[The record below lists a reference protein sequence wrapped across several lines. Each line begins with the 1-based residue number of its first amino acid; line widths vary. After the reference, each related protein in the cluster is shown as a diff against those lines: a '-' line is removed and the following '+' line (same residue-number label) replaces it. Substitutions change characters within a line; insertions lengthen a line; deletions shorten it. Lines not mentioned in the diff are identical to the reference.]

1 MDAISAA
8 VLDLAEKHLGNFRIR
23 NGQVKVERCPFC
35 NGGQNGDYDT
45 FAIGLH
51 NGAWNC
57 LRGKCTKKKG
67 SFKELAEFFGE
78 DSSAARGLAMPTQL
92 VKKQFDKPNP
102 DDLHEITEEIITYF
116 AGRRISEDTLKDFG
130 IAADDKGNI
139 VFPFYDENNVLT
151 YVKYRKPQRHNK
163 EDKTPKEWQ
172 MPNTKPI
179 LFGMNLV
186 AFNKPLVITEGEIDC
201 LSLYEAGCTNVV
213 SVPAGCNNLDW
224 INNNWDWL
232 EKFNQ
237 IILFGD
243 NDEPGLDMVSTL
255 MKRLGED
262 RCMIPKE
269 YPELIYKGKD
279 YNRACKDANEILFVY
294 GAETLKQMVDAC
306 EPAPIKGVLDL
317 ASVPFVDPASVPRI
331 MTKIPELDHMIG
343 GLEEGGVSVF
353 SGKRGEGKSTLAGPL
368 MLQGIQQGHAV
379 CAYSGELPA
388 YKFLEWIMLQ
398 ATESKYISYKTDPR
412 SGKNICYVSPV
423 IQQRIKSWL
432 AGKFFLYDNT
442 VVQET
447 SQTESILKVFEAC
460 ARRYGCKLFLV
471 DNLMSALTS
480 ADEENKAQAKFT
492 AQLKAF
498 ASKYKAH
505 VILVAHPRK
514 EKADSVFSN
523 DSVSGSSAITNLA
536 DVVINVEK
544 SPKGIRVT
552 KNRSFGITGF
562 INCCY
567 DPCNRRI
574 YQSSTGDHVV
584 YGWDHTGIPLP
595 ENPACTLDEFKVQDG
610 TEEEKAKQQ
619 LF

>member
-1 MDAISAA
+1 MDAIATA
-8 VLDLAEKHLGNFRIR
+8 VLDLAEKHLGNFRLR
-23 NGQVKVERCPFC
+23 NGQVKVDFCPFC
-35 NGGQNGDYDT
+35 KGGQNGDYDT

-78 DSSAARGLAMPTQL
+78 DASGIRAMATPTAMT
-92 VKKQFDKPNP
+92 KKVYVTPNP
-102 DDLHEITEEIITYF
+102 DDLHEVTEDIITF
-116 AGRRISEDTLKDFG
+116 FGTRRISEQTVKDFK
-130 IAADDKGNI
+130 IASDDKGNI
-139 VFPFYDENNVLT
+139 VFPFYDDKDVLT
-151 YVKYRKPQRHNK
+151 YVKYRKPKKHTK
-163 EDKTPKEWQ
+163 DDGPKEWQ
-172 MPNTKPI
+172 MNNTKPI
-179 LFGMNLV
+179 LFGMNMV
-186 AFNKPLVITEGEIDC
+186 SFNMPLIITEGEIDAM
-201 LSLYEAGCTNVV
+201 SLYEAGCTNVV
-213 SVPAGCNNLDW
+213 SVPSGCKNLDW
-224 INNNWDWL
+224 INTCWEWL

-269 YPELIYKGKD
+269 YPELVYNGKD
-279 YNRACKDANEILFVY
+279 YNRTCKDANEILYVY
-294 GAETLKQMVDAC
+294 GAGMLKDMVASC
-306 EPAPIKGVLDL
+306 EPAPIKGVLNL
-317 ASVPFVDPASVPRI
+317 ASVPFVDPATVPRI
-331 MTKIPELDHMIG
+331 LTKIPELDHMIG

-368 MLQGIQQGHAV
+368 MLQGIQQGFSV

-398 ATESKYISYKTDPR
+398 ATESKYISYKLDPR
-412 SGKNICYVSPV
+412 SGKNLCFVSPV

-432 AGKFFLYDNT
+432 DGKFFLYDNSII
-442 VVQET
+442 QEQ

-471 DNLMSALTS
+471 DNLMSALVS

-498 ASKYKAH
+498 ASKYKVH

-514 EKADSVFSN
+514 EKADTVFSN

-536 DVVINVEK
+536 DVVVNVEK

-567 DPCNRRI
+567 DPANRRI
-574 YQSSTGDHVV
+574 YQATTGDRVV
-584 YGWDHTGIPLP
+584 FGWDHTDIPLP
-595 ENPACTLDEFKVQDG
+595 ENPASTLEEFKIQDG
-610 TEEEKAKQQ
+610 REGEQP
-619 LF
+619 F

>member
-1 MDAISAA
+1 MDAIAAA
-8 VLDLAEKHLGNFRIR
+8 VLSLAEKHLGNFRIK
-23 NGQVKVERCPFC
+23 NGQVKVDYCPFC
-35 NGGQNGDYDT
+35 KGGQNGDYDT

-67 SFKELAEFFGE
+67 SFKELADFFGE
-78 DSSAARGLAMPTQL
+78 DASGVRSLGKMMTPTQKTF
-92 VKKQFDKPNP
+92 VKPNP
-102 DDLHEITEEIITYF
+102 DDLHEITDDIVTYF
-116 AGRRISEDTLKDFG
+116 AGRRISEQTLKDFK
-130 IAADDKGNI
+130 IASDKDGNI
-139 VFPFYDENNVLT
+139 VFPFYDDKDVLT
-151 YVKYRKPQRHNK
+151 YVKYRKPKKHRK
-163 EDKTPKEWQ
+163 EDGPKEWQ
-172 MPNTKPI
+172 MPNTQPI
-179 LFGMNLV
+179 LFGMNMV
-186 AFNKPLVITEGEIDC
+186 SFNKPLVICEGEIDC
-201 LSLYEAGCTNVV
+201 LSLYEAGCTNSV
-213 SVPAGCNNLDW
+213 SVPSGCNNLDW
-224 INNNWDWL
+224 INYNWEWL
-232 EKFNQ
+232 ENFNQ
-237 IILFGD
+237 IIIFGD

-269 YPELIYKGKD
+269 YPELIYEGKD
-279 YNRACKDANEILFVY
+279 YNRACKDANEILFAY
-294 GAETLKQMVDAC
+294 GAETLKQMVDSC
-306 EPAPIKGVLDL
+306 EPAPIKGILDL
-317 ASVPFVDPASVPRI
+317 ASVPFVDPASIPRI

-353 SGKRGEGKSTLAGPL
+353 SGKRGEGKSTLAGPF
-368 MLQGIQQGHAV
+368 MLQAIQQGHSV

-398 ATESKYISYKTDPR
+398 ATESKYISYKMDTR
-412 SGKNICYVSPV
+412 SGKNICFVSPV
-423 IQQRIKSWL
+423 IQQRIKQWL
-432 AGKFFLYDNT
+432 SGKFFLYDNT

-552 KNRSFGITGF
+552 KNRSFGVTGF
-562 INCCY
+562 IHCSF

-574 YQSSTGDHVV
+574 YQSTTGDRVV
-584 YGWDHTGIPLP
+584 YGWDHKDIPLP

-610 TEEEKAKQQ
+610 REEEKQP
-619 LF
+619 F

>member
-1 MDAISAA
+1 MDAIAAA
-8 VLDLAEKHLGNFRIR
+8 VLDLAEKHLGNFRLR
-23 NGQVKVERCPFC
+23 NGQVKVDFCPFC
-35 NGGQNGDYDT
+35 KGGQNGDYDT

-78 DSSAARGLAMPTQL
+78 DASGVRSMSSPTAM
-92 VKKQFDKPNP
+92 VKKVYVKPNP
-102 DDLHEITEEIITYF
+102 DDLHEITDEIVTF
-116 AGRRISEDTLKDFG
+116 FSSRRISEQTIKDYK
-130 IAADDKGNI
+130 IASDKDGNI
-139 VFPFYDENNVLT
+139 VFPFYDDKDVLT
-151 YVKYRKPQRHNK
+151 YVKYRKPKKHTK
-163 EDKTPKEWQ
+163 EDGPKEWQ
-172 MPNTKPI
+172 MANTKPI
-179 LFGMNLV
+179 LFGMNMV
-186 AFNKPLVITEGEIDC
+186 SFNKPLIITEGEIDC
-201 LSLYEAGCTNVV
+201 LSLYEAGCTNAV
-213 SVPAGCNNLDW
+213 SVPSGCNNLDW
-224 INNNWDWL
+224 INNCWEWL
-232 EKFNQ
+232 ENFNQ
-237 IILFGD
+237 IIIFGD
-243 NDEPGLDMVSTL
+243 NDEPGMDMVSTV

-262 RCMIPKE
+262 RCMVPKE
-269 YPELIYKGKD
+269 YPELIYNGKD
-279 YNRACKDANEILFVY
+279 YNRACKDANEILYAY
-294 GAETLKQMVDAC
+294 GAEVLKELVDGC
-306 EPAPIKGVLDL
+306 EPAPIKGVLNL
-317 ASVPFVDPASVPRI
+317 ASVPFIDPASVPRI
-331 MTKIPELDHMIG
+331 MTKIPKLDHMIG

-368 MLQGIQQGHAV
+368 MLQAIQQGHSV

-398 ATESKYISYKTDPR
+398 ATESKYISYKTDTR
-412 SGKNICYVSPV
+412 SGKNLCYVAPV
-423 IQQRIKSWL
+423 IQQRIKNWL
-432 AGKFFLYDNT
+432 DGKFFLYDNSII
-442 VVQET
+442 QEQ

-471 DNLMSALTS
+471 DNLMSALVS

-544 SPKGIRVT
+544 NPKGIRVT

-562 INCCY
+562 INTCY
-567 DPCNRRI
+567 DPANRRI
-574 YQSSTGDHVV
+574 FQATTGDRVV
-584 YGWDHTGIPLP
+584 YSWDHTDIPLP
-595 ENPACTLDEFKVQDG
+595 ENPACTLEEFKIQDG
-610 TEEEKAKQQ
+610 REEDKSP
-619 LF
+619 F

>member
-1 MDAISAA
+1 MDAIAAA

-23 NGQVKVERCPFC
+23 NGQVKVDFCPFC
-35 NGGQNGDYDT
+35 KGGQNGDYDT

-67 SFKELAEFFGE
+67 AFKELAEFFGE
-78 DSSAARGLAMPTQL
+78 DASSVRSMANPTSA
-92 VKKQFDKPNP
+92 VKKVYVKPNP
-102 DDLHEITEEIITYF
+102 NDFEDLTEEIITYF
-116 AGRRISEDTLKDFG
+116 ATRRISEQTVKDFKVVS
-130 IAADDKGNI
+130 DKDGNI
-139 VFPFYDENNVLT
+139 VFPFYDDKNVLT
-151 YVKYRKPQRHNK
+151 YIKYRKPRKHTK
-163 EDKTPKEWQ
+163 EDGPKEWQ
-172 MPNTKPI
+172 MANTQPI
-179 LFGMNLV
+179 LFGMNMV
-186 AFNKPLVITEGEIDC
+186 SFNKPLIITEGEIDAM
-201 LSLYEAGCTNVV
+201 SLYEAGCTNVV
-213 SVPAGCNNLDW
+213 SVPSGCNNLDW
-224 INNNWDWL
+224 INNCWDWL
-232 EKFNQ
+232 ENFNQ
-237 IILFGD
+237 IIIFGD
-243 NDEPGLDMVSTL
+243 NDEPGMDMVSTV

-262 RCMIPKE
+262 RCMVPKE
-269 YPELIYKGKD
+269 YPELIYNGKD
-279 YNRACKDANEILFVY
+279 YNRTCKDANEILYVY
-294 GAETLKQMVDAC
+294 GAETLKNMIDAC
-306 EPAPIKGVLDL
+306 EPAPIKGVLNL
-317 ASVPFVDPASVPRI
+317 ASIPFIDPASVPRI

-353 SGKRGEGKSTLAGPL
+353 SGRRGEGKSTLAGPL
-368 MLQGIQQGHAV
+368 LLQAVQQGHSV

-398 ATESKYISYKTDPR
+398 ATESKYISYKTDTR
-412 SGKNICYVSPV
+412 SGKNLCFVAPV
-423 IQQRIKSWL
+423 IQQRIKNWL
-432 AGKFFLYDNT
+432 DGKFFLYDNSII
-442 VVQET
+442 QET

-471 DNLMSALTS
+471 DNMMSALVS

-505 VILVAHPRK
+505 VIIVAHPRK
-514 EKADSVFSN
+514 TKAGDTFTN
-523 DSVSGSSAITNLA
+523 DDVSGASAITNLA

-562 INCCY
+562 ISCSF

-574 YQSSTGDHVV
+574 FQSTTGDRVV
-584 YGWDHTGIPLP
+584 YGWDHTGIQLP
-595 ENPACTLDEFKVQDG
+595 ENPAATLEEFKIQDG
-610 TEEEKAKQQ
+610 REEDKQ

>member
-1 MDAISAA
+1 MDAIAAA

-45 FAIGLH
+45 FAVGLH

-78 DSSAARGLAMPTQL
+78 DASATRGFGMPTET

-102 DDLHEITEEIITYF
+102 DDLHEITEEIVTYF
-116 AGRRISEDTLKDFG
+116 AGRRISEQTLKDFG

-151 YVKYRKPQRHNK
+151 YVKYRKPQKHKK

-172 MPNTKPI
+172 MANTKPI
-179 LFGMNLV
+179 LFGMNMV
-186 AFNKPLVITEGEIDC
+186 AFNKPLIITEGEIDC
-201 LSLYEAGCTNVV
+201 LSLYEAGCPNTV

-224 INNNWDWL
+224 INNNWEWL

-243 NDEPGLDMVSTL
+243 NDEPGMDMVSTL

-262 RCMIPKE
+262 RCMVPKE
-269 YPELIYKGKD
+269 YPELVYNGKD
-279 YNRACKDANEILFVY
+279 YNRACKDANEILIVY
-294 GAETLKQMVDAC
+294 GPEALKQMVESC
-306 EPAPIKGVLDL
+306 EPAPIKGILDL

-368 MLQGIQQGHAV
+368 MLQAIQQGHSV

-423 IQQRIKSWL
+423 IQQRIKAWL
-432 AGKFFLYDNT
+432 SGKFFLYDNT
-442 VVQET
+442 VVQEI
-447 SQTESILKVFEAC
+447 SQTDSILKVFEAC

-552 KNRSFGITGF
+552 KNRSFGLTGF

-574 YQSSTGDHVV
+574 YQSSTGDRVV
-584 YGWDHTGIPLP
+584 YGWDHKDIPVP

-610 TEEEKAKQQ
+610 TEQEKQP
-619 LF
+619 F

>member
-1 MDAISAA
+1 MDAIAAA
-8 VLDLAEKHLGNFRIR
+8 VMSLAEKHLGNFRIK
-23 NGQVKVERCPFC
+23 NGQVKVEYCPFC
-35 NGGQNGDYDT
+35 KGGQNGDYDT

-57 LRGKCTKKKG
+57 LRGKCSKKKG
-67 SFKELAEFFGE
+67 SFKELADYFGE
-78 DSSAARGLAMPTQL
+78 DASDVRGLGKVMVQT
-92 VKKQFDKPNP
+92 KKTFVKPNP
-102 DDLHEITEEIITYF
+102 DDLKEITDEIITYF
-116 AGRRISEDTLKDFG
+116 AGRRISEQTLKDFH
-130 IAADDKGNI
+130 IAADKDGNI
-139 VFPFYDENNVLT
+139 VFPFYDDKDVLT
-151 YVKYRKPQRHNK
+151 YVKYRKPKKHKK
-163 EDKTPKEWQ
+163 EDGPKEWQ
-172 MPNTKPI
+172 MANTMPI
-179 LFGMNLV
+179 LFGMNMV
-186 AFNKPLVITEGEIDC
+186 SFNMPLVICEGEIDC
-201 LSLYEAGCTNVV
+201 LSLYEAGCTNAV
-213 SVPAGCNNLDW
+213 SVPSGCNNLDW
-224 INNNWDWL
+224 INNNWEWL
-232 EKFNQ
+232 ENFNQ

-243 NDEPGLDMVSTL
+243 NDEPGMDMVSTL

-262 RCMIPKE
+262 RCMVPKE
-269 YPELIYKGKD
+269 YPELIYEGKD
-279 YNRACKDANEILFVY
+279 YNRACKDANEILFAY
-294 GAETLKQMVDAC
+294 GPETLKQMVDGC
-306 EPAPIKGVLDL
+306 EPAPIKGILDL
-317 ASVPFVDPASVPRI
+317 ASIPFVDPASIPRI

-368 MLQGIQQGHAV
+368 MLQAIQQGHSV

-398 ATESKYISYKTDPR
+398 ATESKYISYKMDTR
-412 SGKNICYVSPV
+412 SGKNICFVSPV
-423 IQQRIKSWL
+423 IQQRIKQWL
-432 AGKFFLYDNT
+432 SGKFFLYDNT

-471 DNLMSALTS
+471 DNLMAALTS

-562 INCCY
+562 IHCSY

-574 YQSSTGDHVV
+574 YQSSTGDRVV
-584 YGWDHTGIPLP
+584 YGWDHTDIPLP
-595 ENPACTLDEFKVQDG
+595 ENPACTLDEFKIQNGVD
-610 TEEEKAKQQ
+610 ENKQP
-619 LF
+619 F